1 MRISLEN
8 KRGIII
14 MTPTLGIDMALNEI
28 EVNRGILYDADV
40 ADACLRIF
48 REKGFQLS

>member
-1 MRISLEN
+1 LQS
-8 KRGIII
+8 KRDIVTI
-14 MTPTLGIDMALNEI
+14 TPYPGIDMALNGI

-48 REKGFQLS
+48 REKGFQLP